1 MKKLLLLP
9 LCLSALPLHADLI
22 GSWSQDE
29 TSGDLIDSTG
39 NHAPGVATGAPS
51 YGQAGVANGT
61 YGAITV
67 ENAAGTSIGYGPST
81 EDEFFVIGADNNS
94 PVMNLDASGSFTVM
108 GWVNPMA
115 PAAAS
120 TYRFLSTG
128 SAAGADRGWGFGLR
142 LPGSDGVGSSLR
154 FTTYG
159 IADNDSALF
168 NVTFGDWLH
177 IAATYDAGLITY
189 YLNGIALDSDTSV
202 FGNESANGRLV
213 IGGRLGANDV
223 DQMNGLVDG
232 VQVYSGALDAAQIQT
247 AAAMSVS
254 VPEPSTIF
262 IGVAGAA
269 GLFLARRR
277 KNSASAQR

>member
-39 NHAPGVATGAPS
+39 NHVPGVATGAPS

-67 ENAAGTSIGYGPST
+67 ENAAGTSIGYGPSN
-81 EDEFFVIGADNNS
+81 EDEFFVIGTDNNS
-94 PVMNLDASGSFTVM
+94 PVMNLEATGSFTIM
-108 GWVNPMA
+108 GWVNPQA
-115 PAAAS
+115 PTAAS

-142 LPGSDGVGSSLR
+142 LPNVDGTGGSLR

-159 IADNDSALF
+159 IADNDSSIF
-168 NVTFGDWLH
+168 NVSFGEWLH
-177 IAATYDAGLITY
+177 IAATYDTGLITY
-189 YLNGIALDSDTSV
+189 YLNGVALDSDNSV

-232 VQVYSGALDAAQIQT
+232 IQVYSSALDATQIQT

-277 KNSASAQR
+277 KNNASA